1 MLESG
6 MSALARALRGDLGL
20 DDDDCMITTASHL
33 FSLGVTENNNA
44 PQLMVGK

>member
-20 DDDDCMITTASHL
+20 DDDDYMITAVISSAWGSRRTTTRRS
-33 FSLGVTENNNA
+33 
-44 PQLMVGK
+44 